1 MPSARESRAA
11 LQLLT
16 ADALGATEDLFS
28 RLNGSAEQRR
38 LVLLETVP
46 GLIDYYSDGSAAL
59 AADLYEEER
68 DQAGVTKLY
77 AVEPVV
83 DDRVVKQRRGI
94 AWAADPLF
102 SEADVAA
109 ASALALSRL
118 SEIVQPE
125 VARPYRATILANRRQ
140 DPEAV
145 GWQRITNG
153 GCRFCRMLAARGA
166 VYRESSVR
174 FAAHP
179 NCHCTAVPVF
189 VGNFT
194 GEEASTIQYVASRR
208 SRSPAQKAELRA
220 YLDEFYGPDPH

>member
-16 ADALGATEDLFS
+16 TDALGATEDLFS

-38 LVLLETVP
+38 LVLLETFP

-68 DQAGVTKLY
+68 DQAGVTKVY
-77 AVEPVV
+77 AVEPIV

-125 VARPYRATILANRRQ
+125 VARPYRSTILGNRRQ
-140 DPEAV
+140 DPEAI
-145 GWQRITNG
+145 GWQRVTNG
-153 GCRFCRMLAARGA
+153 GCRLCRMLAARGV
-166 VYRESSVR
+166 VYKEATTR

-179 NCHCTAVPVF
+179 NCHCTAQPVF
-189 VGNFT
+189 RGGDV
-194 GEEASTIQYVASRR
+194 GEEADVLQYVASRR
-208 SRSPAQKAELRA
+208 SRSPQQRKELRE
-220 YLDEFYGPDPH
+220 YLSEFFPD

>member
-1 MPSARESRAA
+1 MPSARESKAA

-16 ADALGATEDLFS
+16 SDALGTTEDLFS

-77 AVEPVV
+77 AVEPIVE
-83 DDRVVKQRRGI
+83 DRVVKQRRGI
-94 AWAADPLF
+94 AWASDPLF
-102 SEADVAA
+102 GDLDEAT
-109 ASALALSRL
+109 LALSLARL
-118 SEIVQPE
+118 SEVVQPE
-125 VARPYRATILANRRQ
+125 VARPYRDTILGNRRQ

-166 VYRESSVR
+166 VYRESTVR
-174 FAAHP
+174 FASHP

-189 VGNFT
+189 VGNYT

-208 SRSPAQKAELRA
+208 SRTPTQKAELRD
-220 YLDEFYGPDPH
+220 YLDSVYGPDSH

>member
-16 ADALGATEDLFS
+16 SDALGATEDLFS
-28 RLNGSAEQRR
+28 RLNGPPEQRR

-77 AVEPVV
+77 AVEPIV

-102 SEADVAA
+102 SNEEAAA
-109 ASALALSRL
+109 ASALTLSRL

-125 VARPYRATILANRRQ
+125 VARPYRETIRLNRQQ

-145 GWQRITNG
+145 GWKRVTNG
-153 GCRFCRMLAARGA
+153 GCGFCRFLASRGA
-166 VYRESSVR
+166 VYREATVR
-174 FAAHP
+174 FASHP
-179 NCHCTAVPVF
+179 RCHCTAVPVF
-189 VGNFT
+189 LGNDT
-194 GEEASTIQYVASRR
+194 GEEASVLQYVASKR
-208 SRSPAQKAELRA
+208 SRTPAQKARLRE
-220 YLDEFYGPDPH
+220 YVSEFFPD

>member
-16 ADALGATEDLFS
+16 SDALRATEDLFS

-38 LVLLETVP
+38 LALLETVP

-68 DQAGVTKLY
+68 DLAGVTKLY
-77 AVEPVV
+77 AVEPIV

-94 AWAADPLF
+94 AWASDPLF
-102 SEADVAA
+102 GELDDAA
-109 ASALALSRL
+109 LVLSLARL
-118 SEIVQPE
+118 SEVVQPE
-125 VARPYRATILANRRQ
+125 VARPYRDTILGNRRQ

-145 GWQRITNG
+145 GWQRISNG
-153 GCRFCRMLAARGA
+153 GCRFCRMLSARGA
-166 VYRESSVR
+166 VYRESTVR
-174 FAAHP
+174 FASHP

-189 VGNFT
+189 VGNYT

-208 SRSPAQKAELRA
+208 SKTPAQKAELRD
-220 YLDEFYGPDPH
+220 YLDSVYGPDPH